1 MGHTPAGHGVDILMK
16 WVRSPFAWF
25 LLAIV
30 VIAGLV
36 AVGPRE
42 ASLGENVRIVYLH
55 AAWALTSEA
64 CFALAG
70 LSGLGGI
77 LLRREKLHAWSAT
90 LGQTGIVFWIIYLPL
105 SLWAMQSNWNGLF
118 LAEPRFRLALTFAIA
133 GVLLH
138 VGLWII
144 RLPWLTSLAN
154 ILFIVVLRAVFAA
167 ASNVMHPPPSPIF
180 NSGNYV
186 IMGFFIILN
195 LLTWLAAYFLTRWF
209 LQLKT
214 EN

>member
-1 MGHTPAGHGVDILMK
+1 MK
-16 WVRSPFAWF
+16 WLRSPFAWF

-70 LSGLGGI
+70 LAGLGGI
-77 LLRREKLHAWSAT
+77 LLRREKLHAWSAA

-118 LAEPRFRLALTFAIA
+118 LAEPRFRAAFILAVT
-133 GVLLH
+133 GTLLQ
-138 VGLWII
+138 VGLLIVNRPVI
-144 RLPWLTSLAN
+144 TSLVNVLFFTALW
-154 ILFIVVLRAVFAA
+154 ILLRQAGY
-167 ASNVMHPPPSPIF
+167 MLHPKPSPIF
-180 NSGNYV
+180 SSGNFELQLYFVVLV
-186 IMGFFIILN
+186 IVTLS
-195 LLTWLAAYFLTRWF
+195 AAWFLTRWW
-209 LQLKT
+209 LQK
-214 EN
+214 NS